1 MPVVSTIQ
9 GQCKRCYSCV
19 RNCPAKAIR
28 IREGQAEVIEE
39 RCIACGTC
47 VRVCAQK
54 AKQIESHIEIV
65 FELLKGDKNVIAA
78 LAPSFPAA
86 FPNIK
91 PGQLVSA
98 LKKIGFTSVYEI
110 AFGAQLISSIEYP
123 KIIKENPDKI
133 IITSPCPALIFYIE
147 KYHPD
152 LIDNLAPVVSP
163 MIALGRV
170 IKHKIDKDAKVVFI
184 GPCIAKKQEMKDEK
198 VKGLIDAVL
207 TYQEL
212 KDIFTVEG
220 IRINEME
227 ELPFDGPTP
236 GLARSFPIS
245 GGLLKS
251 AALESDILESEILVT
266 EGKDRVLEVIKELEK
281 GTIEAKFLD
290 LLFCEGCIN
299 GPVMDCDLSVFAKKD
314 IVANYV
320 KKNYDPSATDRD
332 IKKYSDV
339 NLRREF
345 TKQNI
350 ILPIPNEKEIKE
362 ILAKVG
368 KTKPEDELNCGAC
381 GYNSCREKA
390 VAVYQGLAE
399 LEMCLPYLIEEL
411 QKTQETLIQAEKMS
425 SLGQMAAGV
434 AHEINNPLTGVLV
447 YTKLLLKNIEEKKI
461 VYENFKERL
470 QTMEREIERCSRII
484 KNLLDFSRQT
494 TPNPSCCNLN
504 TKIEN
509 AITILQ
515 HQAELSNVEIIRD
528 YDENLPLS
536 YADPDQI
543 QQVFVN
549 IILNAIQAM
558 PEGGKL
564 KITTR
569 YSKEEDRLILSFS
582 DTGVGI
588 SKDNIKK
595 LFTPF
600 FTTKGKGK
608 GVGLGLAVCY
618 GIIQRHNGVIEVDSE
633 EGKGTT
639 FTIKLPTYKGEMNG
653 F

>member
-1 MPVVSTIQ
+1 MPIVSTIQ
-9 GQCKRCYSCV
+9 GKCKRCYSCV

-47 VRVCAQK
+47 VKVCAQK

-65 FELLKGDKNVIAA
+65 FELLQSKNRVIAA

-86 FPNIK
+86 FENIK

-98 LKKIGFTSVYEI
+98 LKKLGFTEVYEI
-110 AFGAQLISSIEYP
+110 AFGAQLISTIEYP
-123 KIIKENPDKI
+123 KVIRENKGKV
-133 IITSPCPALIFYIE
+133 IITSPCPAIVAYIE
-147 KYHPD
+147 KYHPN
-152 LIDNLAPVVSP
+152 LIENLAPIVSP
-163 MIALGRV
+163 MICLGRV
-170 IKHKIDKDAKVVFI
+170 IKQKIDRDAKVVFI
-184 GPCIAKKQEMKDEK
+184 GPCIAKKYEMKDEK
-198 VKGLIDAVL
+198 VKGVIDAVL

-212 KDIFTVEG
+212 KDMFTVEG
-220 IRINEME
+220 IRVFEEE
-227 ELPFDGPTP
+227 ELPFDGPKP
-236 GLARSFPIS
+236 GMARSFPIS

-251 AALESDILESEILVT
+251 AALESDILDSEIVVT
-266 EGKDRVLEVIKELEK
+266 EGKDRVLEVIQELEK
-281 GTIEAKFLD
+281 GTLEAKFLD

-299 GPVMDCDLSVFAKKD
+299 GPVMDNDLSVFAKKD

-320 KKNYDPSATDRD
+320 KENYDPVATEND
-332 IKKYSDV
+332 IKKYSDTD
-339 NLRREF
+339 LRREF
-345 TKQNI
+345 TNQNI
-350 ILPIPNEKEIKE
+350 RLPIPTEDEIKE

-368 KTKPEDELNCGAC
+368 KTKLEDELNCGAC

-399 LEMCLPYLIEEL
+399 VEMCLPYLIDEL
-411 QKTQETLIQAEKMS
+411 QRAQESLIQAEKMS
-425 SLGQMAAGV
+425 SLGQIAAGV

-447 YTKLLLKNIEEKKI
+447 YIKLLLKNIKEKKI
-461 VYENFKERL
+461 IWEALEERL
-470 QTMEREIERCSRII
+470 KTMEKETERCSRII

-494 TPNPSCCNLN
+494 EPSPRPCNLN
-504 TKIEN
+504 KKIEN
-509 AITILQ
+509 ALTILI
-515 HQAELSNVEIIRD
+515 HQAELSNVEIIKE
-528 YDENLPLS
+528 YEENLPFA

-558 PEGGKL
+558 PQGGKL
-564 KITTR
+564 KIKTK
-569 YSKEEDRLILSFS
+569 YSKKEDRLIVSFT

-588 SKDNIKK
+588 SKENMKK

-600 FTTKGKGK
+600 FTTKEKGK

-618 GIIQRHNGVIEVDSE
+618 GIIQRHNGTIEVESE

-639 FTIKLPTYKGEMNG
+639 FTVKLPSYKGE
-653 F
+653 